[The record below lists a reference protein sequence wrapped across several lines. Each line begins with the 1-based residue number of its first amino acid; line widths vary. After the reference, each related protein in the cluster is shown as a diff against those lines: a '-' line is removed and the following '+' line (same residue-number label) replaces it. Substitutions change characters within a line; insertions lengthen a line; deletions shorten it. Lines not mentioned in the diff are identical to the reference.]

1 MSSNES
7 NWTAEL
13 SKEIKERAEARLS
26 QKQAKTEAPA
36 VITESKTLPFYRQ
49 KDFWKDGNP
58 VDISEFVEG
67 MLNLKPSE
75 GQYEILYVLAGKDPY
90 EWDRT
95 YQQYNLAI
103 GQGGGKNSYIIAP
116 FTAYTAYRIAN
127 MRDPWLYFSQYLQ
140 KPLDRSTKFEMV
152 NSSMVTERQARN
164 VHFAKMQDL
173 IRRCRTKAGDS
184 WFEKYAGLD
193 IRESFGDI
201 QSRTITIPT
210 QPGCGNIV
218 LHSFDSTPSAPE
230 GLHIILG
237 IVDEASR
244 ADTESKYRDMEL
256 LWKVITGNLNTRFP
270 NGVGKVINFSYLNNS
285 EYDFTY
291 RLLQEAEEEKKHT
304 DHPVIFA
311 VNKTTFE
318 MNPNVKKTDPS
329 IEKAHR
335 NDPTDALARYEGI
348 KGASREG
355 FYQPHVHK
363 VSECFFEMQS
373 PVDYERGITERY
385 VENPQTKEKELKR
398 FVKVNLTRIKGD
410 DRVRGWAYDAGVS
423 MDAFI
428 LKGGYVQT
436 MDEMKDELF
445 IGDKPE
451 LIVMNKRPIIDI
463 VIVWQPE
470 DGLTV
475 DYLNVGEVL
484 GVLLEKFPDSR
495 FANSDKYNS
504 EKLRQEIMARGVT
517 SKTYQFSNAEQM
529 RLYKMLRWMFWN
541 NIPQIGK
548 DSTHTIRKGG
558 ISRTVGEWNLSEHQ
572 RLLKIN
578 DNKVDHPRDGSKDF
592 ADVDA
597 ILCSDLSDLETSTIV
612 TSLELLSSSELS
624 KWVDK
629 FRIERHILRSSLVP
643 SVISKKERYERLG
656 RSLQLAPHLVQRLE
670 EYVDELFP
678 SEKWDVYL
686 GWQQEIEPIDWD
698 SYSDLF

>member
-1 MSSNES
+1 
-7 NWTAEL
+7 
-13 SKEIKERAEARLS
+13 
-26 QKQAKTEAPA
+26 
-36 VITESKTLPFYRQ
+36 
-49 KDFWKDGNP
+49 
-58 VDISEFVEG
+58 
-67 MLNLKPSE
+67 MLGLKPSE
-75 GQYEILYVLAGKDPY
+75 GQYEILHVLAGQDPY
-90 EWDRT
+90 EWETT

-127 MRDPWLYFSQYLQ
+127 MRDPWLYFSRYLE
-140 KPLDRSTKFEMV
+140 KPIDRSTKFEMI

-173 IRRCRTKAGDS
+173 IRRCRTKAGQS

-201 QSRTITIPT
+201 QSKTITIPT

-230 GLHIILG
+230 GLHIILA

-244 ADTESKYRDMEL
+244 ADTEAKYRDMEL

-270 NGVGKVINFSYLNNS
+270 NGVGKAVNFSYLNNS
-285 EYDFTY
+285 EYDFTQ

-304 DHPVIFA
+304 DRPIIFA
-311 VNKTTFE
+311 VNRTTFE
-318 MNPNVKKTDPS
+318 MNPNVKKTDRA
-329 IEKAHR
+329 IQAAYR

-355 FYQPHVHK
+355 FYQPHVYK
-363 VSECFFEMQS
+363 VSECFYELQS

-385 VENPQTKEKELKR
+385 VENPQTKQKELKR

-445 IGDKPE
+445 IEDKPE

-484 GVLLEKFPDSR
+484 GVLLDKFPNSR

-504 EKLRQEIMARGVT
+504 EKLRQEIMARGVS
-517 SKTYQFSNAEQM
+517 SKTYQFSNAQQM
-529 RLYKMLRWMFWN
+529 RLYKKLRWMFWN

-548 DSTHTIRKGG
+548 DTTHTIRKGG

-612 TSLELLSSSELS
+612 TSLESLSNRELND
-624 KWVDK
+624 WVHR
-629 FRIERHILRSSLVP
+629 FREARHVLRSNLVP
-643 SVISKKERYERLG
+643 AVISKKERYERLG
-656 RSLQLAPHLVQRLE
+656 KTLRLAPHLVQRLE

-678 SEKWDVYL
+678 EEQWNIYL
-686 GWQQEIEPIDWD
+686 GWERDIKPIDWD
-698 SYSDLF
+698 FDSDLF

>member
-7 NWTAEL
+7 NWTAKL
-13 SKEIKERAEARLS
+13 SKELKERAEARLS
-26 QKQAKTEAPA
+26 QKQGKTEAPA
-36 VITESKTLPFYRQ
+36 VITESKTLPFYRE

-90 EWDRT
+90 EWDTT
-95 YQQYNLAI
+95 YQQFNLAI

-116 FTAYTAYRIAN
+116 FTAYTGYRIAN
-127 MRDPWLYFSQYLQ
+127 MRDPWLYFSRYLE
-140 KPLDRSTKFEMV
+140 KPIDRSTKFEMV

-173 IRRCRTKAGDS
+173 IRRCRTKAGQN
-184 WFEKYAGLD
+184 WFEKYSGLD

-201 QSRTITIPT
+201 QSKTITIPT

-244 ADTESKYRDMEL
+244 ADTEAKYRDMEL

-291 RLLQEAEEEKKHT
+291 RLLQEAEEEKKQT
-304 DHPVIFA
+304 DRPVIFA

-329 IEKAHR
+329 IEKAYR

-355 FYQPHVHK
+355 FYQPHVYK

-373 PVDYERGITERY
+373 PVDYERGVTERY
-385 VENPQTKEKELKR
+385 VDNPQTKQKELKR

-410 DRVRGWAYDAGVS
+410 NRVRGWAYDAGVS

-445 IGDKPE
+445 IEDKPE

-470 DGLTV
+470 EGLTV

-484 GVLLEKFPDSR
+484 GVLLEKFPNSC

-504 EKLRQEIMARGVT
+504 EKLRQEIMARGVS
-517 SKTYQFSNAEQM
+517 SKTYQFGNTQQV
-529 RLYKMLRWMFWN
+529 RLYKKLRWMFWN

-558 ISRTVGEWNLSEHQ
+558 ITRTVGEWNLSEHQ

-578 DNKVDHPRDGSKDF
+578 DNKMDHPRDGSKDF

-597 ILCSDLSDLETSTIV
+597 ILCYDLSDLETSTIV
-612 TSLELLSSSELS
+612 TSLESLSSTERSE
-624 KWVDK
+624 WVHK
-629 FRIERHILRSSLVP
+629 FRGHRDFLRSSIAP
-643 SVISKKERYERLG
+643 TVISKKERYERLG
-656 RSLQLAPHLVQRLE
+656 NVMGLAPHLVQKLE
-670 EYVDELFP
+670 RYVDDLYPDEQ
-678 SEKWDVYL
+678 WNIYL
-686 GWQQEIEPIDWD
+686 GWERDVKPFSWD
-698 SYSDLF
+698 FDSNLY